1 MEMRR
6 SGDAPMSDKQKKFQP
21 SMGYMVAVHQNAL
34 GIRSVATA
42 LGDIFPERLGEA
54 LEMAGYQLVSDP
66 FDLSA
71 DATKLIKA
79 QEKQRTEGL
88 HLVKEE
94 SSDTGSDTSAD
105 RE

>member
-21 SMGYMVAVHQNAL
+21 TMGFIVSVHQNVL
-34 GIRSVATA
+34 GIRSVSKA

-54 LEMAGYQLVSDP
+54 LEMAGYQLIPDP

-71 DATKLIKA
+71 DATKLIKL
-79 QEKQRTEGL
+79 QERQRTEGL
-88 HLVKEE
+88 HIVKEADDGAATTSE
-94 SSDTGSDTSAD
+94 S
-105 RE
+105 E

>member
-21 SMGYMVAVHQNAL
+21 TMGFIVAVHQNVV
-34 GIRSVATA
+34 GIRAVSKA

-54 LEMAGYQLVSDP
+54 LEMAGYQLVVDP

-71 DATKLIKA
+71 DATKLIRL
-79 QEKQRTEGL
+79 QERQKTEGL
-88 HLVKEE
+88 RIVKEGDDD
-94 SSDTGSDTSAD
+94 SGSDTTAD
-105 RE
+105 

>member
-6 SGDAPMSDKQKKFQP
+6 GRDAPMSDKQKKFQP
-21 SMGYMVAVHQNAL
+21 TMGFVVAVHQNAM

-54 LEMAGYQLVSDP
+54 LEMAGYQLVVDP

-71 DATKLIKA
+71 DATKLIA
-79 QEKQRTEGL
+79 LQEKQKNEGL
-88 HLVKEE
+88 RIVKEADDE
-94 SSDTGSDTSAD
+94 SGSDTATD
-105 RE
+105 